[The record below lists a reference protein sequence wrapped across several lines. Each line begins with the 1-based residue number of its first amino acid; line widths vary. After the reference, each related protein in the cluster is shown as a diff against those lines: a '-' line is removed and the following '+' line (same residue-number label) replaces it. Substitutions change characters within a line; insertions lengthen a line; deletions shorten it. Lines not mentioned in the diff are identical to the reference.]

1 MKGAVAW
8 NFLFDVT
15 PDGKGFVMITESD
28 PDPSPIT
35 MILNWLPRGSR

>member
-8 NFLFDVT
+8 NFLFDVA
-15 PDGKGFVMITESD
+15 PDGKRFVMITESD

-35 MILNWLPRGSR
+35 AIVNWRPAESR